1 MGFGDFIKEP
11 DPESYYVPPPQ
22 LPGVVRSDMS
32 IKRGNGRSIFSQY
45 LIIAIIAIC
54 FISGIVQGVIEQ
66 DYIKLFVFFFFI
78 IVICYIFLFKSKEVY
93 LTSEAVT
100 VRYGFRKN
108 KHRTE
113 SISDYFLLVNK
124 ANQAVGYVGKHYAYS
139 VYLVPKKIIYT
150 EINDGIVLSED
161 LFKKK
166 AFSAK
171 FALLRGWKNIEK
183 HGGIL
188 FHHSICAPDN
198 LKQYVEA
205 IQSQVSVSLP
215 VVFSSEQIKRDYTTG
230 KYRS

>member
-1 MGFGDFIKEP
+1 MNNNII
-11 DPESYYVPPPQ
+11 DPNYVPPPQ
-22 LPGVVRSDMS
+22 LPGVVYCFPS
-32 IKRGNGRSIFSQY
+32 IKRGNGRSIFNQY
-45 LIIAIIAIC
+45 LAIAIMAFFMI
-54 FISGIVQGVIEQ
+54 FGFVQGLVEQ
-66 DYIKLFVFFFFI
+66 DYIKLFIIFFI
-78 IVICYIFLFKSKEVY
+78 IAVICYAFLFESEEVY
-93 LTSEAVT
+93 LTPESVT
-100 VRYGFRKN
+100 MKRGFRKR
-108 KHRTE
+108 KQRTA
-113 SISDYFLLVNK
+113 SVSDHFLLVNK
-124 ANQAVGYVGKHYAYS
+124 ADKAVGYVGKHYAYS

-215 VVFSSEQIKRDYTTG
+215 VVFSSEQIKRDITTG